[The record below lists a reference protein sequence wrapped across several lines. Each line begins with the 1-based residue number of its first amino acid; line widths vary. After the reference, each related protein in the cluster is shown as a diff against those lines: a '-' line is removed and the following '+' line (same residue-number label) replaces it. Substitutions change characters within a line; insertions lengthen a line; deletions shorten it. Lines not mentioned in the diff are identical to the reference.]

1 MPNKITNLAYFLARD
16 TTFRRTIVRTRNKFV
31 FFAIIVLLAFG
42 ENGSRVALAAA
53 PKPSVTKTNATKT
66 IPKKNPTSTA
76 TKPSDAKAK
85 TPTASSG
92 AAQAT
97 KNQESKP
104 TPAVAG
110 RELNPQQWLLRLPEV
125 AKNKQQWQ
133 VLISELMENQMDYG
147 AVLAAN
153 RMLVFFEDIES
164 KEFAYKTIIEQADLA
179 WPYSV
184 RYLFIPGDIAP
195 TSADSFARTYNL
207 YKALLNETAGMKQWA
222 KSYFSRIDKEKLPK
236 YRFYVAVQNY
246 KDGDHEKAIQS
257 LRDILSAE
265 KESGQ
270 EYFLMKVARTLA
282 RIYYEKERYKE
293 SLEIYESFLLKLNPI
308 NPTDWL
314 EASWNLYRLKRYSRA
329 LGYIYNMES
338 AWTGGPLNIEKFV
351 LRAAVYR
358 DNCESE
364 RMAQL
369 SLSFNSG
376 YEAVLSGIKDGTPL
390 SQYDALHQLPIPENA
405 AYVETYEKLKN
416 LQSESKKVGQLTPKS
431 QRLAQYLYKTE
442 IEAQEVHLRLY
453 MNDALQRAAERLF
466 TISETLKFLSF
477 DVAREK
483 FNPNAVFETSTAQ
496 RAIFSE
502 RSLLH
507 PVRQLAWKQFD
518 DYWRD
523 ERVSYIV
530 EIKNRC
536 AE

>member
-1 MPNKITNLAYFLARD
+1 MRSRILLVLFS
-16 TTFRRTIVRTRNKFV
+16 IVALLSLV
-31 FFAIIVLLAFG
+31 QIPAQLAF
-42 ENGSRVALAAA
+42 AAA
-53 PKPSVTKTNATKT
+53 PKT
-66 IPKKNPTSTA
+66 
-76 TKPSDAKAK
+76 
-85 TPTASSG
+85 G
-92 AAQAT
+92 AAKIAAPRPAAPRPAAPRPAAPRPAAT
-97 KNQESKP
+97 SRAAAGAKKSSPVNSKATPAAATSGDSEDKNESK
-104 TPAVAG
+104 ASEQGAG
-110 RELNPQQWLLRLPEV
+110 KELNPQQWLLRLPEV

-133 VLISELMENQMDYG
+133 VLISELVDNQMDFG
-147 AVLAAN
+147 AMLAAN

-164 KEFAYKTIIEQADLA
+164 KEFAYKTIIEEADLA

-184 RYLFIPGDIAP
+184 RHLFVPGDVAP
-195 TSADSFARTYNL
+195 ASADSFARTYNL
-207 YKALLNETAGMKQWA
+207 YKALLNETAGMNQWA
-222 KSYFSRIDKEKLPK
+222 KSYFLRIDKEKLPK
-236 YRFYVAVQNY
+236 YRFHVAVKNY
-246 KDGDHEKAIQS
+246 KDGDHEKAIQG
-257 LRDILSAE
+257 LRDILGAE
-265 KESGQ
+265 SEIGQ
-270 EYFLMKVARTLA
+270 EYFIMKVARTLA

-293 SLEIYESFLLKLNPI
+293 SLEIYDTFLLKLNPI

-314 EASWNLYRLKRYSRA
+314 EAAWNLFRLKRYSRA
-329 LGYIYNMES
+329 LGYVYNMES

-369 SLSFNSG
+369 SLSFNAG
-376 YEAVLSGIKDGTPL
+376 YDSVLSGIKDGTPL
-390 SQYDALHQLPIPENA
+390 SQFEALHQLPIPENA
-405 AYVETYEKLKN
+405 AYVEAYEKLKGLRN
-416 LQSESKKVGQLTPKS
+416 ENAKVGQLSLKS
-431 QRLAQYLYKTE
+431 QRIAQYLYRTE

-453 MNDALQRAAERLF
+453 MNEALQRAAEKLF

-483 FNPNAVFETSTAQ
+483 FNPNVVFEAPTAQ

-523 ERVSYIV
+523 ERASYIV